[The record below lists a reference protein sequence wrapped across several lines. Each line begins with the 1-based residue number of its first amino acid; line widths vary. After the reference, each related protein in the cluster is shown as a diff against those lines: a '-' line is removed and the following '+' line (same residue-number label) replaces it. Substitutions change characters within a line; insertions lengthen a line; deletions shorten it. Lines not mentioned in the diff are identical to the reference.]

1 MGSGYIGFGD
11 NTIAT
16 ATVFFLKVRNILLIG
31 IEMAFIFALN
41 NADIANLL
49 LRTGMMLAECQ
60 SFPTVNQLFNSLFI
74 TIQLPNK
81 FSLGFVLVV

>member
-49 LRTGMMLAECQ
+49 LRTGMMLTECQ
-60 SFPTVNQLFNSLFI
+60 SFPTVH
-74 TIQLPNK
+74 
-81 FSLGFVLVV
+81 